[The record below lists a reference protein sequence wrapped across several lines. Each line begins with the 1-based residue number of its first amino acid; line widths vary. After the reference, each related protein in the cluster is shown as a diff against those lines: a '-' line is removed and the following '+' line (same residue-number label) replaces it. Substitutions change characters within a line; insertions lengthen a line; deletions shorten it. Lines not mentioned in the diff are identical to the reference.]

1 MLPVFMALQSK
12 AYFMRA
18 AARQLKYQVKELE
31 CLSQSNKKSLHL
43 FIKRQRL
50 ALRYHSFCPVR
61 RAHKAARS
69 DPLTLILRSRL
80 RLGPVSSHFTCP
92 LPEDFRSFLS
102 PPSFTDRRLSLKGLR
117 DATFPFIAVTFLLK
131 CCSYYKAEKPPC
143 QRLFP
148 TDLYLLFA
156 YILRTLAS
164 Y

>member
-80 RLGPVSSHFTCP
+80 HLGPVSSHFTCP
-92 LPEDFRSFLS
+92 APGG
-102 PPSFTDRRLSLKGLR
+102 LSL
-117 DATFPFIAVTFLLK
+117 FPFPTVFHRPTALSKGASGRYFSIHRRYLFIEVLFLL
-131 CCSYYKAEKPPC
+131 
-143 QRLFP
+143 
-148 TDLYLLFA
+148 
-156 YILRTLAS
+156 
-164 Y
+164 